1 MTKKERTIIDD
12 TIDLLDK
19 YKITVAEM
27 QNLKIAIEEN
37 QDEEYMGCSAIKYS
51 ENNGKTNKFNSNVEN
66 EVISRESDERIKK
79 LKRELKNKQMI
90 LQKIGNALETL
101 TDREYDIINLKYFKK
116 LKTWEKV
123 GEKLELTGEY
133 CRDLNTKIVNKLSKV
148 IFIDK
153 YIQ

>member
-51 ENNGKTNKFNSNVEN
+51 ESNGKTNKFNSSVEN